1 MKNQKSV
8 EQKNNQVHIYK
19 RMNKVNMTKFITK
32 DHNPKI
38 KSILNKMTFL
48 EQKNRTQL
56 TVSRQTKLKY
66 TKNLRK
72 RLEQN
77 F

>member
-19 RMNKVNMTKFITK
+19 RMNKVNMTKFIMK